1 MLIILDDFPV
11 KWDLI
16 FSPSK
21 DETEIGG
28 EIKVAHL
35 KVKSSTNMHAINF
48 MFFISETETD
58 FIFWNNTKW
67 QCFKFLRN

>member
-1 MLIILDDFPV
+1 MTFLWSEISF
-11 KWDLI
+11 

-21 DETEIGG
+21 DENEIVG

-35 KVKSSTNMHAINF
+35 KVRISTNMHAINF

-58 FIFWNNTKW
+58 FIFWNNTEW
-67 QCFKFLRN
+67 QYLKF